1 MFEIIKN
8 LPVPQKYATEKNG
21 GRASKYPFEEMEIGD
36 CLAFPS
42 NSIKDAEYKKIYGA
56 AMSFARRVKQ
66 GYTFRFG
73 KIEEGKFGC
82 WKIESSKP
90 NKQSDVPV
98 EKTQNQ
104 TPYKKRAS
112 TTNITKE
119 MLIAALENEGTLHGA
134 SRSLNISSRTFS
146 RLKLKFQLV

>member
-1 MFEIIKN
+1 MFEILKN
-8 LPVPQKYATEKNG
+8 LPVPQKYVATKNG
-21 GRASKYPFEEMEIGD
+21 RRASKYPFEEMEIGD
-36 CLAFPS
+36 CLAFPAD
-42 NSIKDAEYKKIYGA
+42 SIKDPEYKKIYGA

-73 KIEEGKFGC
+73 KIEDGKFGC
-82 WKIESSKP
+82 WKIESDKP
-90 NKQSDVPV
+90 NKQSNVAV
-98 EKTQNQ
+98 EKTQ
-104 TPYKKRAS
+104 YKKRAS
-112 TTNITKE
+112 TNNITKE